1 MVLAT
6 TSMGL
11 RASLDAYR
19 AAVAGMIAPLNVDEA
34 ACKRCAHG
42 VCYEYS
48 RKGLQAAC
56 LQHEI
61 DGLSRFARQGFAQQQ
76 R

>member
-11 RASLDAYR
+11 RASLDATR
-19 AAVAGMIAPLNVDEA
+19 AGVAGMMTSLNVDEA
-34 ACKRCAHG
+34 ACKRCEHG

-48 RKGLQAAC
+48 RQGLQAAC
-56 LQHEI
+56 LQQEI
-61 DGLSRFARQGFAQQQ
+61 DGLSRFARQGFAQ
-76 R
+76 

>member
-11 RASLDAYR
+11 RASLDETR
-19 AAVAGMIAPLNVDEA
+19 AGVAGMMASLKVDEA
-34 ACKRCAHG
+34 ACKRCEHG

-48 RKGLQAAC
+48 RQGLQAAY
-56 LQHEI
+56 LQYQA
-61 DGLSRFARQGFAQQQ
+61 DDLSRFARQGFAQ
-76 R
+76 